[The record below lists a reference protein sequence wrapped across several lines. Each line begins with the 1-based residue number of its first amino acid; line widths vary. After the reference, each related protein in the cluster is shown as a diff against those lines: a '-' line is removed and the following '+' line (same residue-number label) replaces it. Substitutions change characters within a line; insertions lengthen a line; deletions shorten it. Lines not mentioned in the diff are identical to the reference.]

1 MSLEK
6 AKTFLEKLAQDKA
19 LQEKFS
25 GFTLD
30 ELKQAA
36 ADMQKSGELSEGD
49 LDNVAGGLAVGIV
62 VAVTI

>member
-1 MSLEK
+1 MSVEK
-6 AKTFLEKLAQDKA
+6 AKTFLETLVKDKE

-36 ADMQKSGELSEGD
+36 GEIQKSGELSDSD
-49 LDNVAGGLAVGIV
+49 LDDVAGGLFATLVLSII
-62 VAVTI
+62 T